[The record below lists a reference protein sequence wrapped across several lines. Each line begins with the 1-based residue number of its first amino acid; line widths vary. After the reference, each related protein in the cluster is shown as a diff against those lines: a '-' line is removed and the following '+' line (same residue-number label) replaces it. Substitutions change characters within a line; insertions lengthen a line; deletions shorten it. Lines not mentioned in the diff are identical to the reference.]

1 MSIAFGATST
11 LTFRLSN
18 TDQTLAVSGLAF
30 TDTFPSG
37 MVVATPNG
45 LSGSCGGGTITATAN
60 SAVVS
65 LSGATLAARAECTF
79 SVKVTTVITG
89 VFQNVTSALTSD
101 NAGPG
106 ATASA
111 TLTVTPGKT
120 KTTVT
125 ASPAASALGASVTIT
140 AVVTPTKPVAT
151 QIIPTGTV
159 AFYVNGATKP
169 AAVVTLVGRV
179 ATFSTT
185 GLTKGS
191 NTVTADYL
199 GDIRFS
205 ASSGKVTVKVK

>member
-1 MSIAFGATST
+1 M
-11 LTFRLSN
+11 
-18 TDQTLAVSGLAF
+18 SGLAF
-30 TDTFPSG
+30 TDMFPSG

-45 LSGSCGGGTITATAN
+45 LSGSCDGGTITATAN

-65 LSGATLAARAECTF
+65 LSGATLAARAQCTF

-89 VFQNVTSALTSD
+89 VFQNVTSTLTSA

-125 ASPAASALGASVTIT
+125 ASPAAPKLGASVTIT
-140 AVVTPTKPVAT
+140 AVVTPTKAVAT
-151 QIIPTGTV
+151 QIIPTGEI

-185 GLTKGS
+185 GLTTGS

-205 ASSGKVTVKVK
+205 ASSGKVTVKVQ